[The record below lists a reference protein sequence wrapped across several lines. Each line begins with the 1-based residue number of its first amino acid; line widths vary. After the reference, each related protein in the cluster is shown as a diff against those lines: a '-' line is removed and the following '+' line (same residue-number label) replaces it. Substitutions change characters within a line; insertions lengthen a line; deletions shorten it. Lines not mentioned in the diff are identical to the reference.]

1 MNAQKVTKIGIGLTW
16 MALALCGALAVNAS
30 CAGGGDSNGGAGGSG
45 NGGSGQGGSGQ
56 GGSTGTPGTCDD
68 PATGNATNFCN
79 GKAQGLFQGWGWVAL
94 GKLDTITDPTCDTA
108 KAPITKDAPC
118 TTTTNWSSNNGLC
131 MSGSIPALPASPVQ
145 QDYDDNWGIQIGVNS
160 SEPPG
165 TTIGLAS
172 AASVT
177 FSVTGTPTSGLRAM
191 LHRKGDADDVTYCAN
206 MTSGVKISITA
217 FNTKCW
223 DSSGTSLTVAD
234 LANLDKAGVQV
245 SSSSSAITV
254 TNLCLNS
261 VVFE

>member
-30 CAGGGDSNGGAGGSG
+30 CAGGGDSNGGAGGNG
-45 NGGSGQGGSGQ
+45 NGGSGQGGSGS
-56 GGSTGTPGTCDD
+56 GGSSGTGTCD
-68 PATGNATNFCN
+68 PAATGNATNFCN

-108 KAPITKDAPC
+108 KAAITKDVPC

-131 MSGSIPALPASPVQ
+131 MSGSIPALPATPVQ
-145 QDYDDNWGIQIGVNS
+145 TDYDDNWGIQIGVNS

-165 TTIGLAS
+165 TTIALTS

-177 FSVTGTPTSGLRAM
+177 FTVSGTPMTGLRAM
-191 LHRKGDADDVTYCAN
+191 LHRAGDSDSTTYCAN
-206 MTSGVKISITA
+206 MTSGTKISITA

-223 DSSGTSLTVAD
+223 DSSGTALTSAD
-234 LANLDKAGVQV
+234 LSKIDKAGVQV
-245 SSSSSAITV
+245 SSTASAITV

-261 VVFE
+261 IVFE